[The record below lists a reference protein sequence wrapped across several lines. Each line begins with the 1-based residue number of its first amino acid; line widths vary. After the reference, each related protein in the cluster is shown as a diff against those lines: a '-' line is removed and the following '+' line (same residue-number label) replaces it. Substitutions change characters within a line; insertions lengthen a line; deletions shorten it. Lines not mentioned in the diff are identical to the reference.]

1 MFKSILIIDCQN
13 DFISGSLACDNGEIA
28 VKNIINLLNI
38 NKDLKVFYSLDWHSE
53 NNKSFKINGG
63 IWPVHCVANR
73 FGAKLE
79 ESFYKELQHKNHS
92 PNNKKILFLK
102 GKNDYIEEYSAYEGE
117 NILGNKINEV
127 LDKDVIVCG
136 IASEFCVKETV
147 EDLIR
152 NGFNVELYID
162 GVAYVNKKEHEKTLN
177 NLREQG
183 IKFI

>member
-53 NNKSFKINGG
+53 NNKSFRINGG

-79 ESFYKELQHKNHS
+79 ESFYKELQHKIIHLIIKNIVF
-92 PNNKKILFLK
+92 KR
-102 GKNDYIEEYSAYEGE
+102 KNDYIEEYSAYEGE

-162 GVAYVNKKEHEKTLN
+162 GVAYVNKKNMKN
-177 NLREQG
+177 F
-183 IKFI
+183 K

>member
-1 MFKSILIIDCQN
+1 M
-13 DFISGSLACDNGEIA
+13 
-28 VKNIINLLNI
+28 
-38 NKDLKVFYSLDWHSE
+38 
-53 NNKSFKINGG
+53 
-63 IWPVHCVANR
+63 
-73 FGAKLE
+73 
-79 ESFYKELQHKNHS
+79 
-92 PNNKKILFLK
+92 FLK
-102 GKNDYIEEYSAYEGE
+102 GRNDHIEEYSAYEGE

-183 IKFI
+183 AKFI